1 MQKTTA
7 NKVLK
12 LVRETGI
19 LRARDL
25 AAHNIPREYLG
36 RLVKQG
42 LLERHGRGLYMLTS
56 ADLTE
61 RHTFAQIAA
70 KVPNGV
76 ICLLSA
82 LSFHELTTQSPSV
95 VWLALPDKAW
105 SPKLDYPPL
114 RICWY
119 SPDSFDEGI
128 ETHHIEG
135 RMVKIYSVARTV
147 ADCFK
152 YRNKIGISIALE
164 ALQDAWRQK
173 KVTMAQIEKYAKI
186 CRVNRVMQPYLEAL
200 VA

>member
-1 MQKTTA
+1 MQKTPSD
-7 NKVLK
+7 KVLTLARK
-12 LVRETGI
+12 SGI

-42 LLERHGRGLYMLTS
+42 LLERHGRGLYMLPS

-70 KVPNGV
+70 KIPRGV
-76 ICLLSA
+76 VCLLSA
-82 LSFHELTTQSPSV
+82 LSFHDLTTQSPSV

-105 SPKLDYPPL
+105 TPKLEYPPL

-119 SPDSFDEGI
+119 SPETFEKGI
-128 ETHHIEG
+128 EEHRIEG
-135 RMVKIYSVARTV
+135 RTVRIYSVARTV
-147 ADCFK
+147 TDCFK
-152 YRNKIGISIALE
+152 YRNKIGTSIALE

-173 KVTMAQIEKYAKI
+173 KITMAEIEKYAVI
-186 CRVNRVMQPYLEAL
+186 CRVSRVMRPYLEAL